1 MINHLG
7 PYKIVEQIGAG
18 AMGEVYLAED
28 TRLGRKVAIK
38 VLPPDLARQP
48 ERLARFEREARAA
61 AALNHPN
68 IASVFDVGFEN
79 LNVDPDDATGDI
91 SAPAGLHFIVQE
103 FLEGVTLRQR
113 LEGRSLALV
122 DVLRLAAEMAEALS
136 AAHEAGI
143 VHRDL
148 KPDNVF
154 VTESG
159 HAKVLDFGLAKLIQD
174 PHEAQKTGQPSA
186 TLPDSIAGRL
196 VGTPGYMSPEQV
208 NGEPSDRRAD
218 IFAFGS
224 MLYEMSAGRRAFAG
238 RSAAES
244 LSQIVHDE
252 PVPLGEL
259 NEKAPLELCR
269 IVGKCLQKEPQ
280 RRYQSAA
287 DLALDLHDLRATVE
301 NGTAVPVGAR
311 NAGPGA
317 AGDRLGKTGLAA
329 IVVTALLAVLLTWTV
344 MSEPPPVDVPV
355 LRFSVNLPEGIE
367 MTRTERP
374 IVDFSRDGQELVVA
388 ADGALWLHRLSDE
401 GFTLLQG
408 SESASRG
415 GYAVAPAF
423 SPDGTQVAFFLDD
436 AIRSVPLTGGAPTVL
451 VDVDIPSAIRW
462 EVDGYIYYT
471 QSIDTHGEVG
481 AFGSDGIWRVPQT
494 GGTPE
499 VVVATEPDR
508 RAAAPQLLP
517 GNEWLL
523 YSTTSASEFV
533 VGDDS
538 HEEVVAQSLRT
549 GERRDILSDGFA
561 GRYVDTGHIVYVQ
574 DNSLWAIPFNLD
586 GLRTTGAARRLIDS
600 VPMSSWA
607 GTPYLGIADNGN
619 LVVPAL
625 ALLEQR
631 NGQVSWVDP
640 DGAVEPLEVPMA
652 DNPRLS
658 KDGKKLA
665 VEVRGV
671 AETHIWVHEMDRG
684 SWTELTTEAAGAAPV
699 WSADG
704 RWVYFMREDTDGRA
718 AVWRKSVDFT
728 SPADLLWRPEG
739 HIPYP
744 ESVPDDGRFLLYSA
758 SLPDQNDIWLLWR
771 TGDRSAIPLTQ
782 TATISEE
789 GAQAHPSGRWIV
801 YTALEVGRS
810 QIFVQ
815 ELSENG
821 SLGRRYTISASGGA
835 EPMWSRDGTML
846 YYRIGTQLIAVDI
859 DTEPEFHAGE
869 PRVLLREFPGDAPV
883 LRADYDV
890 APDGRVITAIPQ
902 SQWSWQR
909 LDVVINWFR
918 ESGLRAPS

>member
-38 VLPPDLARQP
+38 VLPPELAQQP

-68 IASVFDVGFEN
+68 IASVFDVGFEK
-79 LNVDPDDATGDI
+79 LNVDPHEVTGPLPGNGI
-91 SAPAGLHFIVQE
+91 HFIVQE
-103 FLEGVTLRQR
+103 YLEGVTLRRR
-113 LEGRSLALV
+113 LDNRPLALI
-122 DVLRLAAEMAEALS
+122 DALRLGADIAGALN

-154 VTESG
+154 VTELG
-159 HAKVLDFGLAKLIQD
+159 HAKVLDFGLAKLVED
-174 PHEAQKTGQPSA
+174 RDERVRDGHPSA
-186 TLPDSIAGRL
+186 TLPDSIAGRI
-196 VGTPGYMSPEQV
+196 VGTPGYMAPEQV

-218 IFAFGS
+218 VFAFGS
-224 MLYEMSAGRRAFAG
+224 MLYEMVSGQRAFAG
-238 RSAAES
+238 RSPAES
-244 LSQIVHDE
+244 LAKIVHDD
-252 PVPLGEL
+252 PAEL
-259 NEKAPLELCR
+259 AECDEKLPMELCR
-269 IVGKCLQKEPQ
+269 IVGKCLQKDPQ
-280 RRYQSAA
+280 RRYQSCA
-287 DLALDLHDLRATVE
+287 DLAVDLRALRAGVE
-301 NGTAVPVGAR
+301 NGTAVPVSGYKVA
-311 NAGPGA
+311 PGVT
-317 AGDRLGKTGLAA
+317 GGGLGRTGFAA
-329 IVVTALLAVLLTWTV
+329 IAVTAVLAVLLTWTV
-344 MSEPPPVDVPV
+344 MPEPEPVDSPV
-355 LRFSVNLPEGIE
+355 LRFSLNLPEGIE

-374 IVDFSRDGQELVVA
+374 VIDISHDGQELVVA
-388 ADGALWLHRLSDE
+388 AGDALWLHRLADE
-401 GFTLLQG
+401 GFTLLEG
-408 SESASRG
+408 SRSANRG
-415 GYAVAPAF
+415 GKAVAPSF

-436 AIRSVPLTGGAPTVL
+436 AIRSVSLSGGAPSMLT
-451 VDVDIPSAIRW
+451 DADIPASLRW
-462 EVDGYIYYT
+462 ENDGYIYYT
-471 QSIDTHGEVG
+471 QGTEPHGGSG
-481 AFGSDGIWRVPQT
+481 AFGSDGIWRVSQD

-499 VVVATEPDR
+499 VVVATDPDR

-517 GNEWLL
+517 GGEWLL
-523 YSTTSASEFV
+523 FSTTSASDFV
-533 VGDDS
+533 VSEDS
-538 HEEVVAQSLRT
+538 REEIVAQSLRT

-561 GRYVDTGHIVYVQ
+561 GRYVETGHIVYAQ

-586 GLRTTGAARRLIDS
+586 GLRTTGAATRLIDS

-607 GTPYLGIADNGN
+607 GTPNIGIADNGT

-631 NGQVSWVDP
+631 NGEVAWVNT
-640 DGAVEPLEVPMA
+640 DGTIEPLELPMA

-658 KDGKKLA
+658 KDGEKVAL
-665 VEVRGV
+665 EVRGV
-671 AETHIWVHEMDRG
+671 LETRIWVDELDRG
-684 SWTELTTEAAGAAPV
+684 SWTELTTDAAGQAPV

-718 AVWRKSVDFT
+718 AVWRKSIDFT

-739 HIPYP
+739 HLPYP

-758 SLPDQNDIWLLWR
+758 SFGDQNDIWLLWR
-771 TGDRSAIPLTQ
+771 TGDHSAIPLTQ
-782 TATISEE
+782 TPAISEE
-789 GAQAHPSGRWIV
+789 GVQAHPSGRWIA
-801 YTALEVGRS
+801 YTSLEASRS
-810 QIFVQ
+810 QIIVQ

-821 SLGRRYTISASGGA
+821 SLGRRYIISGSGGA

-859 DTEPEFHAGE
+859 DTEPEFRAGE

-883 LRADYDV
+883 LRADYDI

-902 SQWSWQR
+902 SQWNAQR

-918 ESGLRAPS
+918 ESGLRAAG